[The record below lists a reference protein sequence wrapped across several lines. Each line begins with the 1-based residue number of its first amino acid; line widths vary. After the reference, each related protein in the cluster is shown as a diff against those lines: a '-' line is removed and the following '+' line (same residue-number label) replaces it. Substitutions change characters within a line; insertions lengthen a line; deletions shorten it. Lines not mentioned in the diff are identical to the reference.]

1 MVNVI
6 ISQENKSK
14 FKSKN
19 AITKLKKFL
28 KEYQDIGLVSSVEYL
43 KEGYQFNM
51 NHEGDDITVNIKE
64 EEHIWGKQLKQSQ
77 NMMQQQPPPTS
88 GRDKLRRRLAELKA
102 QRTGKDIRE
111 IRSMKKTV
119 DKDIFQ
125 RYVWLKQNVPG
136 LPLPKPTEIL
146 DDPEKHKE
154 QIELLGSGLMKITG
168 NPKIDQYI
176 GEYFRIIAKKI
187 GFEVLTMEQIQ
198 SRIKVEQPKQEPE
211 LPENINLSN
220 YVDSD
225 TESESDS
232 EEKEDVEAED
242 VKSEDVKSEDVKSE
256 DVKSEENDGEDIDV

>member
-6 ISQENKSK
+6 ISQENKTK

-28 KEYQDIGLVSSVEYL
+28 KEYEDIGLVSAIEYL

-51 NHEGDDITVNIKE
+51 THEGDNITVNIKDA
-64 EEHIWGKQLKQSQ
+64 EHVWGNQQKKLDEAKT
-77 NMMQQQPPPTS
+77 MMQQQQQPMS
-88 GRDKLRRRLAELKA
+88 GRDKLRRRLAELQA
-102 QRTGKDIRE
+102 RRTGKDIRE
-111 IRSMKKTV
+111 IKSMKKTV

-125 RYVWLKQNVPG
+125 RYLWLKQNVPG

-146 DDPEKHKE
+146 DEPEKHKE

-168 NPKIDQYI
+168 NPKVDQYI
-176 GEYFRIIAKKI
+176 GEYFSIIANKI
-187 GFEVLTMEQIQ
+187 GFNVLTMEQIQ
-198 SRIKVEQPKQEPE
+198 SRIKPQQEPQPAAPPQDFE
-211 LPENINLSN
+211 LPSNINLSN

-232 EEKEDVEAED
+232 EEEKEDKNTPAEETKD
-242 VKSEDVKSEDVKSE
+242 DNNEGD
-256 DVKSEENDGEDIDV
+256 DIDV